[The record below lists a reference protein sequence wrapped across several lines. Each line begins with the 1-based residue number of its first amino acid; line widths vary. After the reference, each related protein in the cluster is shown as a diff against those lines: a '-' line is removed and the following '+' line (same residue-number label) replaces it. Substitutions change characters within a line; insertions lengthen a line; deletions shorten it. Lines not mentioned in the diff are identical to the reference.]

1 MTKARKRKRQQGCNI
16 AKIIHAIE
24 KVASTAMAIYSAI
37 EPVIKAIVRNEK
49 KTK

>member
-16 AKIIHAIE
+16 AKIIEAIE
-24 KVASTAMAIYSAI
+24 KVASRAVAIYSAV
-37 EPVIKAIVRNEK
+37 EPVIKAIVANEK